1 AGVGS
6 CRLQSHRTG
15 RIPVTIRVGVIGAGV
30 MGTDHARIIAG
41 DIPGAVLQAVCDA
54 DGARAKAVAEATG
67 AAEVSSG
74 PLAGRASGPLDAVL
88 IASPDATH
96 GALTI
101 ACIEAG
107 KPVLCEKPLAPTAAE
122 CLRVVAAEVQAGK
135 RLVQVGFMRR
145 FDPSY
150 TAMKA
155 ALADGSLGRA
165 VMMHN

>member
-1 AGVGS
+1 M
-6 CRLQSHRTG
+6 
-15 RIPVTIRVGVIGAGV
+15 TIRVGVIGAGV

-41 DIPGAVLQAVCDA
+41 DVPGAVLQTVCDA
-54 DGARAKAVAEATG
+54 DGARAKAVGKETG
-67 AAEVSSG
+67 AADVLTD
-74 PLAGRASGPLDAVL
+74 PLAVISSPKIDAVL

-96 GALTI
+96 APLTI

-107 KPVLCEKPLAPTAAE
+107 KPVLCEKPLAPSGAE
-122 CLRVVAAEVQAGK
+122 CLKVIAAEVKAGK

-155 ALADGSLGRA
+155 ALAGGGL
-165 VMMHN
+165 